1 MRTFIS
7 ILIAIMLIA
16 SVSSSVYADTSVDK
30 TKKASD
36 LDDFGIY
43 LYRQI
48 NTDLDLCVAHQ
59 GDKHSNAAD
68 SASVL
73 EVVQGKTMPR
83 RGAAAYYRINS
94 INNAQRETQM
104 QLMETYCK
112 EELKAIADTMAIKA
126 AARGAGAAEQ
136 YRQQAVA
143 KLIPIAQERSTQFN
157 RSFTMADV
165 NTAISNQ
172 LKPFEARVD
181 SLLTDLGK
189 RLKALETK

>member
-30 TKKASD
+30 TKNISD
-36 LDDFGIY
+36 LDDFGKY
-43 LYRQI
+43 LYRQV

-59 GDKHSNAAD
+59 GDTHANAAD

-73 EVVQGKTMPR
+73 ETVQSETMPR

-94 INNAQRETQM
+94 IDHAQRETQM
-104 QLMETYCK
+104 QLVETYCK
-112 EELKAIADTMAIKA
+112 AELKAIADMMAIKS

-143 KLIPIAQERSTQFN
+143 KLLSLAQERTNTVN
-157 RSFTMADV
+157 RNFTMADV
-165 NTAISNQ
+165 NVAISSQ

-181 SLLTDLGK
+181 SALAEIDKRIKDLK
-189 RLKALETK
+189 K